1 MLFIKISNAF
11 KQGIKKMKKKI
22 TKASDL
28 RRAQYIKDLL
38 KKKPKDQKFCVL
50 GAGHGGLAMAGHLAI
65 KGFNVNLYNRGRNRI
80 KPVVQRKAIKVE
92 GEVKGIGKVALAST
106 NIQECIKGVAVLMVV
121 VPANAHRFIA
131 EACAPYLKENQVVI
145 LNPGRTGGALEF
157 YNVLK
162 QKKLK
167 RFPFIAEAQTFL
179 YASRALGPAHA
190 KIFSVKN
197 SVPLATLPAYW
208 IPGILKII
216 NRAFPQ
222 FIPGDNIF
230 KTSFENIGAIFH
242 PALTILNAGWI
253 ESTYGD
259 FEYYIKGASPS
270 VAQILEKLDRER
282 LDVAG
287 ALGIKVMSAKAW
299 LYTAYSAAGNNLH
312 EAIQD
317 NPGYLG
323 IKAPDRLHHRYVDED
338 VPMSLVPLAS
348 IGDMLKVETP
358 VINSIIRLASIM
370 RGIDFWKIGR
380 TVQKLGIKGMSIK
393 EIRLL
398 AVTGEI

>member
-1 MLFIKISNAF
+1 
-11 KQGIKKMKKKI
+11 MKKKI
-22 TKASDL
+22 TTASDL
-28 RRAQYIKDLL
+28 RRAQYIKNLL

-65 KGFNVNLYNRGRNRI
+65 KGFSVNLYNRGRNRI
-80 KPVVQRKAIKVE
+80 KPVIQRKGIKVE
-92 GEVKGIGKVALAST
+92 GEVKGFGKIELAST
-106 NIQECIKGVAVLMVV
+106 SIQECIKGVDVLMVV
-121 VPANAHRFIA
+121 VPAYAHPFIA
-131 EACAPYLKENQVVI
+131 ETCAPYLKENQVVI

-190 KIFSVKN
+190 KIFSIKN

-208 IPGILKII
+208 IPGVLKII

-259 FEYYIKGASPS
+259 FEYYIKGASHS
-270 VAQILEKLDRER
+270 VAQVLEKLDKER
-282 LDVAG
+282 LDVAA
-287 ALGIKVMSAKAW
+287 ALGIKVMSARAW

-358 VINSIIRLASIM
+358 TIKSIIRIASIM

-380 TVQKLGIKGMSIK
+380 TVQNLGIKGMTIK

>member
-1 MLFIKISNAF
+1 
-11 KQGIKKMKKKI
+11 MKKKI

-28 RRAQYIKDLL
+28 RRAQYIKNLL
-38 KKKPKDQKFCVL
+38 KKNPKDQKFCVL

-80 KPVVQRKAIKVE
+80 KPVIQRKGIKVE
-92 GEVKGIGKVALAST
+92 GEVKGFGKIELAST
-106 NIQECIKGVAVLMVV
+106 SIQECIKGVDVLMVV
-121 VPANAHRFIA
+121 VPAYAHPFIA
-131 EACAPYLKENQVVI
+131 ETCAPYLKENQVVI

-190 KIFSVKN
+190 RIFSVKN

-208 IPGILKII
+208 IPGVLKII

-259 FEYYIKGASPS
+259 FEYYIKGASQS
-270 VAQILEKLDRER
+270 VAQVLEKLDKER
-282 LDVAG
+282 LDVAA
-287 ALGIKVMSAKAW
+287 ALGIKVMSARAW

-358 VINSIIRLASIM
+358 TIKSIIRLASIM

-380 TVQKLGIKGMSIK
+380 TVQNLGIKGMTIK

>member
-1 MLFIKISNAF
+1 
-11 KQGIKKMKKKI
+11 MKKKI
-22 TKASDL
+22 TTASDL
-28 RRAQYIKDLL
+28 RRAQYIKNLL

-65 KGFNVNLYNRGRNRI
+65 KGFNVNLYNRGRDRI
-80 KPVVQRKAIKVE
+80 KPVIQRKGIKVE
-92 GEVKGIGKVALAST
+92 GEVKGFGKIELAST
-106 NIQECIKGVAVLMVV
+106 SIQECIKGVDVLMVV
-121 VPANAHRFIA
+121 VPAYAHPFIA

-179 YASRALGPAHA
+179 YAARALGPAHA
-190 KIFSVKN
+190 KIFSIKN

-208 IPGILKII
+208 IPGVLKII

-259 FEYYIKGASPS
+259 FEYYIKGASQS
-270 VAQILEKLDRER
+270 VAHVLEKLDRER
-282 LDVAG
+282 LDVAA
-287 ALGIKVMSAKAW
+287 ALGIKVMSARAW
-299 LYTAYSAAGNNLH
+299 LYTAYSAAGKNLH

-358 VINSIIRLASIM
+358 TIKSIIRLASIM

-380 TVQKLGIKGMSIK
+380 TVQNLGIKGMTIK

-398 AVTGEI
+398 AVTG

>member
-1 MLFIKISNAF
+1 MTKKISRELDTRR
-11 KQGIKKMKKKI
+11 KK
-22 TKASDL
+22 
-28 RRAQYIKDLL
+28 YIRTILSKDNKEL
-38 KKKPKDQKFCVL
+38 KFCVL

-65 KGFNVNLYNRGRNRI
+65 NGFNVKLYNRSRNKILPVI
-80 KPVVQRKAIKVE
+80 KRKGIKVE
-92 GEVKGIGKVALAST
+92 GEVKGFGRVELAST
-106 NIQECIKGVAVLMVV
+106 NIEECLEETDVLMVV
-121 VPANAHRFIA
+121 VPANAHSSIA
-131 EACAPYLKENQVVI
+131 EVCAPHLKENHVVI

-157 YNVLK
+157 LNTLK
-162 QKKLK
+162 EQGVKE
-167 RFPFIAEAQTFL
+167 FPFIAEVQTFL

-230 KTSFENIGAIFH
+230 KTSLENIGAIFH
-242 PALTILNAGWI
+242 PALTIMNAAWI
-253 ESTYGD
+253 EETHGD
-259 FEYYIKGASPS
+259 FEYYIQGASPS
-270 VAQILEKLDRER
+270 VATVLER
-282 LDVAG
+282 LDKERLEVAA

-299 LYTAYSAAGNNLH
+299 LYTAYSATGKNLH

-323 IKAPDRLHHRYVDED
+323 IKAPDQLHHRYIDED
-338 VPMSLVPLAS
+338 VPMSLVPIAS

-358 VINSIIRLASIM
+358 TIKSFIHIASLL
-370 RGIDFWKIGR
+370 RGIDFLETGR
-380 TVQKLGIKGMSIK
+380 TVEKLGIKGMSIK
-393 EIRLL
+393 DIRLL
-398 AVTGEI
+398 AVVGEI

>member
-1 MLFIKISNAF
+1 
-11 KQGIKKMKKKI
+11 MKKKI

-28 RRAQYIKDLL
+28 RRAQYIKNLL
-38 KKKPKDQKFCVL
+38 KKNPKDQKFCVL

-80 KPVVQRKAIKVE
+80 KPVIQRKGIKVE
-92 GEVKGIGKVALAST
+92 GEVKGFGKIELAST
-106 NIQECIKGVAVLMVV
+106 NIQECIKDVDVLMVV
-121 VPANAHRFIA
+121 VPAYAHTFIA
-131 EACAPYLKENQVVI
+131 ETCAPYLKENQVVI

-190 KIFSVKN
+190 RIFSVKN

-208 IPGILKII
+208 IPGVLKII

-259 FEYYIKGASPS
+259 FEYYIKGASHS
-270 VAQILEKLDRER
+270 VAQVLEKLDKER
-282 LDVAG
+282 LDVAA
-287 ALGIKVMSAKAW
+287 ALGIKVMSARAW
-299 LYTAYSAAGNNLH
+299 LYTAYSATGSNLH

-358 VINSIIRLASIM
+358 TIKSIIRLASIM
-370 RGIDFWKIGR
+370 RGIDFWKKGR
-380 TVQKLGIKGMSIK
+380 TVQNLGIKGKTIK

-398 AVTGEI
+398 AVTGEL

>member
-1 MLFIKISNAF
+1 
-11 KQGIKKMKKKI
+11 MKKKI

-28 RRAQYIKDLL
+28 RRAQYIKDIL
-38 KKKPKDQKFCVL
+38 KKNPKDQKFCVL

-65 KGFNVNLYNRGRNRI
+65 KGFKVNLYNRGRNRI
-80 KPVVQRKAIKVE
+80 KPVIQRKAIKVQ
-92 GEVKGIGKVALAST
+92 GEVEGIGKVELAST
-106 NIQECIKGVAVLMVV
+106 NIQECTKGADVLMVV
-121 VPANAHRFIA
+121 VPAFAHRNIA
-131 EACAPYLKENQVVI
+131 ETCAPYLKENQVVI

-157 YNVLK
+157 FNVLK

-190 KIFSVKN
+190 RIFSVKN

-208 IPGILKII
+208 IPGVLKII

-230 KTSFENIGAIFH
+230 KTSFENIGAVFH

-259 FEYYIKGASPS
+259 FEYYIKGASQS
-270 VAQILEKLDRER
+270 VAQVLEKLDKER
-282 LDVAG
+282 LEVAA
-287 ALGIKVMSAKAW
+287 ALGIKVMSARAW
-299 LYTAYSAAGNNLH
+299 LYTAYSATGDNLH

-338 VPMSLVPLAS
+338 VPMSLVPIAS

-358 VINSIIRLASIM
+358 VIKSIIHLASIM
-370 RGIDFWKIGR
+370 RGVDFWKKGR
-380 TVQKLGIKGMSIK
+380 TVQKLGIKGMTIK

>member
-1 MLFIKISNAF
+1 
-11 KQGIKKMKKKI
+11 MKKKI
-22 TKASDL
+22 TTASDL
-28 RRAQYIKDLL
+28 RRAQYIKNLL
-38 KKKPKDQKFCVL
+38 KKNPKDQKFCVL

-80 KPVVQRKAIKVE
+80 KPVIQRKGIKVE
-92 GEVKGIGKVALAST
+92 GEIKGFGKIELAST
-106 NIQECIKGVAVLMVV
+106 SIQECIKGVDVLMVV
-121 VPANAHRFIA
+121 VPAYAHPFIA

-190 KIFSVKN
+190 KIFSIKN

-208 IPGILKII
+208 IPGVLKII

-259 FEYYIKGASPS
+259 FEYYIKGASQS
-270 VAQILEKLDRER
+270 VAHVLEKLDRER
-282 LDVAG
+282 LNVAA
-287 ALGIKVMSAKAW
+287 ALGIKVMSARAW

-358 VINSIIRLASIM
+358 TIKSIIRLASIM

-380 TVQKLGIKGMSIK
+380 TVQNLGIKGMTIK

>member
-1 MLFIKISNAF
+1 
-11 KQGIKKMKKKI
+11 MKKKI

-28 RRAQYIKDLL
+28 RRAQYIKDIL
-38 KKKPKDQKFCVL
+38 KKDAKDQKFCVL

-65 KGFNVNLYNRGRNRI
+65 KGFTVNLYNRGRNRI
-80 KPVVQRKAIKVE
+80 NAVIQRKGIKVE
-92 GEVKGIGKVALAST
+92 GEVKGFGKIELAST
-106 NIQECIKGVAVLMVV
+106 NVEECIKGADVLMVV
-121 VPANAHRFIA
+121 VPANGHRFIA

-162 QKKLK
+162 QMDLK

-190 KIFSVKN
+190 RIFSIKN

-208 IPGILKII
+208 IPGVLKII

-230 KTSFENIGAIFH
+230 KTSFENIGAVFH

-253 ESTYGD
+253 EATYGD
-259 FEYYIKGASPS
+259 FEYYIKGASQS
-270 VAQILEKLDRER
+270 VAQILEKLDKER
-282 LDVAG
+282 LDVAA

-299 LYTAYSAAGNNLH
+299 LYTAYSATGDNLH

-338 VPMSLVPLAS
+338 VPMSLVPIAS

-358 VINSIIRLASIM
+358 TIKSIIRLASIM
-370 RGIDFWKIGR
+370 RGIDFWKKGR
-380 TVQKLGIKGMSIK
+380 TAQKLGIKGMSIK

>member
-1 MLFIKISNAF
+1 
-11 KQGIKKMKKKI
+11 MKKKI
-22 TKASDL
+22 TNASDL
-28 RRAQYIKDLL
+28 RRAQYIKNLL
-38 KKKPKDQKFCVL
+38 KKNPKDQKFCVL

-65 KGFNVNLYNRGRNRI
+65 NGFKVNLYNRKRTRI
-80 KPVVQRKAIKVE
+80 KPVIQRKGIKVE
-92 GEVKGIGKVALAST
+92 GEVKGFGKIELAST
-106 NIQECIKGVAVLMVV
+106 SIQDCIKGVDVLMVV
-121 VPANAHRFIA
+121 VPAYAHPFIA
-131 EACAPYLKENQVVI
+131 ETCAPYLKENQVVI

-190 KIFSVKN
+190 RIFSIKN

-208 IPGILKII
+208 IPGVLKII

-259 FEYYIKGASPS
+259 FEYYIKGASHS
-270 VAQILEKLDRER
+270 VAQVLEKLDKER
-282 LDVAG
+282 LDVAA
-287 ALGIKVMSAKAW
+287 ALGIKVMSARAW

-348 IGDMLKVETP
+348 MGDMLKVETP
-358 VINSIIRLASIM
+358 TIKAIIRIASIM

-380 TVQKLGIKGMSIK
+380 TVQNLGIKGMTIK

-398 AVTGEI
+398 AVTGEM

>member
-1 MLFIKISNAF
+1 
-11 KQGIKKMKKKI
+11 MKKKI
-22 TKASDL
+22 TTASDL
-28 RRAQYIKDLL
+28 RRAQYIKNLL
-38 KKKPKDQKFCVL
+38 EKKPKDQKFCVL

-80 KPVVQRKAIKVE
+80 KPVTQRKGIKVE
-92 GEVKGIGKVALAST
+92 GEVKGFGKIELAST
-106 NIQECIKGVAVLMVV
+106 SIQECIKDVDVLMVV
-121 VPANAHRFIA
+121 VPAYAHPFIA
-131 EACAPYLKENQVVI
+131 ETCAPYLKENQVVI

-190 KIFSVKN
+190 KIFSIKN

-208 IPGILKII
+208 IPGVLKII

-259 FEYYIKGASPS
+259 FEYYIKGASRS
-270 VAQILEKLDRER
+270 VAHVLEKLDKER
-282 LDVAG
+282 LDVAA
-287 ALGIKVMSAKAW
+287 ALGIKVMSARAW
-299 LYTAYSAAGNNLH
+299 LYTAYSATGNNLH

-358 VINSIIRLASIM
+358 TIKSIIRLASIM
-370 RGIDFWKIGR
+370 RGIDFWKKGR
-380 TVQKLGIKGMSIK
+380 TVQNLGIKGMTIK

-398 AVTGEI
+398 AVTGEL